1 MTYAIITPKATVLS
15 KDIKESICKVRT
27 FFEMEK
33 HAGKIMITTD
43 MPLERTA
50 AALGVSLRTV
60 DRV

>member
-1 MTYAIITPKATVLS
+1 MLS